1 MRKLRLKP
9 PANDRRPVRR
19 SLVELTEA
27 ASRAADGGVVMM
39 PSSLLMISPDIMPRL
54 DEAAP
59 APARKAVPRKAA
71 PRVAKAAAEPPP
83 RAAALPQSGNAAE
96 MLAQIAKDQQAR
108 ALDNIRLGF
117 AAALDYA
124 KDLSRTPI
132 PADRDPPPDKA
143 KTEGNRTENNKT
155 KANPL
160 AGAAAEYRAEAVE
173 LASANLAATLDYARE
188 LVGVRTGA
196 EFVALSSALA
206 RKQCELMLKQAAVL
220 QSFARKATKPD
231 ETLEN
236 G

>member
-1 MRKLRLKP
+1 MRKLRLGP

-27 ASRAADGGVVMM
+27 ASRAADEGVVMM
-39 PSSLLMISPDIMPRL
+39 PSSLVMISPDIV
-54 DEAAP
+54 DVTP

-83 RAAALPQSGNAAE
+83 RAAALPQSGSAAE

-108 ALDNIRLGF
+108 ALDSIRLGF

-143 KTEGNRTENNKT
+143 KTEDNKT
-155 KANPL
+155 EANPL

-173 LASANLAATLDYARE
+173 LASANLTATLDYARD

-231 ETLEN
+231 ETSED

>member
-27 ASRAADGGVVMM
+27 ASRAADEGVVMM
-39 PSSLLMISPDIMPRL
+39 PSSLVMISPDIMPRL

-83 RAAALPQSGNAAE
+83 RAAALPQSGSAAE

-143 KTEGNRTENNKT
+143 RTEDNKRE
-155 KANPL
+155 ANPL
-160 AGAAAEYRAEAVE
+160 VGAAAEYRAEAVE

-231 ETLEN
+231 ETLED

>member
-1 MRKLRLKP
+1 MRQLRSRP

-27 ASRAADGGVVMM
+27 ASRAADEGVVMM
-39 PSSLLMISPDIMPRL
+39 PSSLVMISPDIV
-54 DEAAP
+54 DVTP

-83 RAAALPQSGNAAE
+83 RAAALPRSGSAAE

-143 KTEGNRTENNKT
+143 KTEDNKT
-155 KANPL
+155 DNKTEANPL

-173 LASANLAATLDYARE
+173 LASANLTATLDYARD

-231 ETLEN
+231 ETSED

>member
-1 MRKLRLKP
+1 MRQLRSRP

-27 ASRAADGGVVMM
+27 ASRAADEGVVMM
-39 PSSLLMISPDIMPRL
+39 PSSLVMISPDIV
-54 DEAAP
+54 DVTP

-71 PRVAKAAAEPPP
+71 PRVAKAATEPPP
-83 RAAALPQSGNAAE
+83 RAAALPQSGSAAE

-108 ALDNIRLGF
+108 ALDSIRLGF

-143 KTEGNRTENNKT
+143 KTEDNKT
-155 KANPL
+155 DNKTEANPL

-173 LASANLAATLDYARE
+173 LASANLTATLDYARD

-231 ETLEN
+231 ETSED

>member
-27 ASRAADGGVVMM
+27 ASRAADEGVVMM
-39 PSSLLMISPDIMPRL
+39 PSSLVMISPDIMPRL

-59 APARKAVPRKAA
+59 VPARTAAPRKAA
-71 PRVAKAAAEPPP
+71 PRAAKAAAEPPP
-83 RAAALPQSGNAAE
+83 RAAALPRSGSAAE

-117 AAALDYA
+117 AATLDYA

-132 PADRDPPPDKA
+132 PADRDPPPDRARTKDNE
-143 KTEGNRTENNKT
+143 TE
-155 KANPL
+155 ANPL

-231 ETLEN
+231 

>member
-19 SLVELTEA
+19 SLVELTAA
-27 ASRAADGGVVMM
+27 ASRAADEGVLMM
-39 PSSLLMISPDIMPRL
+39 PSSLVMISPDIVPRL
-54 DEAAP
+54 GEVAPVPARTAAP
-59 APARKAVPRKAA
+59 GKAA
-71 PRVAKAAAEPPP
+71 PRATKAAAAPLP
-83 RAAALPQSGNAAE
+83 RAAE

-143 KTEGNRTENNKT
+143 KTEGNGTEGNKT
-155 KANPL
+155 VGNKTEANPL

-231 ETLEN
+231 